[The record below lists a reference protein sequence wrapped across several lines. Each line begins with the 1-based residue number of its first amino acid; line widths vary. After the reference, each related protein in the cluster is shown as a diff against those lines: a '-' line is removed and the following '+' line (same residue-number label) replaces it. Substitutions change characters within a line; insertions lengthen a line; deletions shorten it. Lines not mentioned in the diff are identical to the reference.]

1 MRGFENEG
9 YLEMEEQ
16 DYLSRPIK
24 TSEGTFKDRGSK
36 FLAFVFPVKEV
47 EEVPELIQEV
57 KKKYYDARHHC
68 VAYRIGID
76 GEHIYTNDDG
86 EPGNTAG
93 APILAAI
100 RSAELTDILIVVVRY
115 FGGTKL
121 GVRGLIEAYR
131 GAAADAIEQGAFEK
145 IIPKTT
151 FTIDFTYPQTSEVNR
166 ILHRFET
173 EKVEAIYTD
182 RCSITLSILSEK
194 FDELKEQFELARI
207 PLTEKA

>member
-1 MRGFENEG
+1 
-9 YLEMEEQ
+9 MEET
-16 DYLSRPIK
+16 DYLSRPLE

-36 FLAFVFPVKEV
+36 FFAFAFPVREV
-47 EEVPELIQEV
+47 DEVNEIVQEV

-68 VAYRIGID
+68 VAYRIGIA
-76 GEHIYTNDDG
+76 GEHTYTNDDG

-131 GAAADAIEQGAFEK
+131 GAAEDAIAQGIHEQ

-151 FTIDFTYPQTSEVNR
+151 FILEYTYPQTSKVNR

-173 EKVEAIYTD
+173 EKVDAHFTD
-182 RCSITLSILSEK
+182 TCSMTLSIVSEY
-194 FDELKEQFELARI
+194 FDDLKAQFELARI
-207 PLTEKA
+207 PLKEID